1 MLRVGPGFPVFLGD
15 MIERAGGPHQ
25 GVRVGR
31 YNILHFTELDS
42 TNLYALRN
50 LDSLPDKQVIVAEIQ
65 TGGRG
70 RFKRKWVSHIPDN
83 LYMSLV
89 LKPEDPEAWVRAP
102 LPSLTQYMAV
112 VICEVM
118 LLYGA
123 DTSLKWPNDVMV
135 KTSKIAGL
143 LGESV
148 IQGRRL
154 KGYVLG
160 AGINLNMTALD
171 LEGIDKPA
179 VSLNQISGAAVDR
192 EEFLSALLDEFF
204 NGYDEFIEMGFC
216 SIRDRYIE
224 KCAFLGEKIT
234 VSTYD
239 GQVIGDAA
247 GFSDDGALLIINDN
261 GEMVNITAGDVN

>member
-1 MLRVGPGFPVFLGD
+1 
-15 MIERAGGPHQ
+15 
-25 GVRVGR
+25 VGR

-42 TNLYALRN
+42 TNLYAMRN

-65 TGGRG
+65 TAGRG
-70 RFKRKWVSHIPDN
+70 RFNRKWVSHIPDN

-89 LKPEDPEAWVRAP
+89 LKPEDRGAGVLALR
-102 LPSLTQYMAV
+102 PSLTQYMAV

-118 LLYGA
+118 KLYGA
-123 DTSLKWPNDVMV
+123 DASLKWPNDVMV

-143 LGESV
+143 LGESC
-148 IQGRRL
+148 IQGHRL

-171 LEGIDKPA
+171 IEDIDKPA

-192 EEFLSALLDEFF
+192 DEFLNTLLDKFFKGYEEFIKE
-204 NGYDEFIEMGFC
+204 GFC
-216 SIRDRYIE
+216 SIRDKYIE

-234 VSTYD
+234 VTTYE
-239 GQVIGDAA
+239 GQVHGNAE
-247 GFSDDGALLIINDN
+247 GFNDDGALIIIKSN
-261 GEMVNITAGDVN
+261 GEIVNITAGDVE